1 MRTCAHC
8 GNPLG
13 RSGYQKVQQETWI
26 HKACYEAWRESH
38 PDYVDVWLKFYD
50 SYLDYL

>member
-13 RSGYQKVQQETWI
+13 RSGYQKVQQETWR
-26 HKACYEAWRESH
+26 ASH
-38 PDYVDVWLKFYD
+38 PDFVDVWLKFFD
-50 SYLDYL
+50 SYRNHL